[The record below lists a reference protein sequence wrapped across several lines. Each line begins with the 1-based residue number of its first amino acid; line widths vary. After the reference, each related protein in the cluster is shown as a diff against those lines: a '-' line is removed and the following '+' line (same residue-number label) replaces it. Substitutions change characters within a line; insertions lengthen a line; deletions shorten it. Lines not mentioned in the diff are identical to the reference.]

1 MSQFLSWSQDWIKA
15 ALPRPVLEAIRAY
28 RHRASVRRWEAE
40 VRERTRTE
48 WRLMLRNWKRQAAPV
63 APAPDGTRASHRILV
78 FPSDPGAIVG
88 SRGDDA
94 MITAVLE
101 AARSAGRQPEVDM
114 FCEGEGERI
123 AAGMG
128 FRPVSIG
135 TDRDFAAEA
144 ATLLGQR
151 RYDTYVAL
159 GADIV
164 DGRFGPR
171 IPALML
177 IAADLAARAGVRA
190 TILGCSFGE
199 DPAAELKPVFQRLDR
214 RVRLNMRD
222 PISLRRMQA
231 FAPVHP
237 QLVADAAFL
246 LEPGGADPAAAAW
259 VERQRTLGRKVVG
272 VNAHPMLVR
281 NPDAAWVENMAASLA
296 RALCEV
302 AARQD
307 VSWMLLPH
315 DYREQFG
322 DLSCLRRVHELLQA
336 RGDAEAH
343 FLDGCHSAAD
353 LKALV
358 GSLDAVI
365 TGRMHLAIAALG
377 MNVPALALTYHDKF
391 EGLYS
396 HFELPQSLLL
406 SPAIFDDPAK
416 LARRIESFIAAAPEL
431 TAAIQGRR
439 AAILRL
445 ARMNFVDEPAA
456 RPDAALDIRP

>member
-15 ALPRPVLEAIRAY
+15 ALPRPVLEAIRAH
-28 RHRASVRRWEAE
+28 RRRASVRRWEAE

-48 WRLMLRNWKRQAAPV
+48 WRLMLRNWKEQAAPV
-63 APAPDGTRASHRILV
+63 APAPDGTRASRRILV

-101 AARSAGRQPEVDM
+101 ASRCAGHRPQVDI

-123 AAGMG
+123 AVGMG
-128 FRPVSIG
+128 FRPVAIG
-135 TDRDFAAEA
+135 TDRDFAAA
-144 ATLLGQR
+144 AAKLLGER
-151 RYDTYVAL
+151 SYDAYVAL

-199 DPAAELKPVFQRLDR
+199 DPAAELKPVFQRLDP
-214 RVRLNMRD
+214 RVHLNMRD
-222 PISLRRMQA
+222 PISLRRIQA

-246 LEPGGADPAAAAW
+246 LEPGSADPAAAAW
-259 VERQRTLGRKVVG
+259 VERQRALGRKVVG

-281 NPDAAWVENMAASLA
+281 NPDAAWVEQMAASLA

-315 DYREQFG
+315 DYRDQFG
-322 DLSCLRRVHELLQA
+322 DLSCLRRVHELLQG

-377 MNVPALALTYHDKF
+377 MDVPALALTYHDKF

-406 SPAIFDDPAK
+406 PPAIFEDPAK

-431 TAAIQGRR
+431 AAAIQGRR
-439 AAILRL
+439 AAIIGL
-445 ARMNFVDEPAA
+445 AMKNFVDDPA
-456 RPDAALDIRP
+456 PCPGAAFDITP